1 MNMEDKNL
9 EQSQEINIQSSED
22 KINLLAKSSNISI
35 NSNQKIKVIQNN
47 FGITSTELENIV
59 SNYTDLN
66 NKTTLLESIE
76 LLGGTQ
82 GIIQKL
88 NSSETEGIKQ
98 PFDQR
103 IEIFGINKIFEEP
116 PSSFMKFLKESLSEL
131 MIVILL
137 SAAIIQIIIGL
148 TISDQKKTGWLDGA
162 SVLFAV
168 FVVVTVES
176 FTNWQKEKKFYEL
189 NNLKNVA
196 TYYKTI
202 RNYIKQD
209 TKSEDLLVGD
219 IIYISMGDIIPADL
233 LVIESNGI
241 KIDENAL
248 TGESRPVSKEPF
260 DICIKN
266 QSKKNLSPI
275 ILSGTDCIEGNGKAI
290 VIGVGERSTKG
301 KIQRLVDNSKDEKS
315 TPLEEKLDVLAKKIG
330 IFAITAGILTF
341 LCLTL
346 RLVLIFYS
354 DYKYYKL
361 KLHHN
366 PTMNL
371 VHPKTYL
378 FPRILENFMITTV
391 IITIALPEGLPM
403 AVALTL
409 AFSIKKLMDQ
419 NNLVRKMHSCE
430 TMGGA
435 NYILTDKT
443 GTLTTNELSVVK
455 ILNVEQ
461 SIDITDDDLKNN
473 KDKIYIDKTVKENAK
488 KYFKNDIY
496 WNLLRNALSLNVD
509 AHINFLNEPNING
522 DLEECDSKN
531 KTDHALIDF
540 LYRVNC
546 PISEIEKKIMA
557 KKQIPFDS
565 NKKRMTTFVQE
576 NDTTY
581 RLYTKG
587 GS

>member
-47 FGITSTELENIV
+47 FGITSTELESVV

-275 ILSGTDCIEGNGKAI
+275 ILSGTDCVEGNG
-290 VIGVGERSTKG
+290 
-301 KIQRLVDNSKDEKS
+301 
-315 TPLEEKLDVLAKKIG
+315 
-330 IFAITAGILTF
+330 
-341 LCLTL
+341 
-346 RLVLIFYS
+346 
-354 DYKYYKL
+354 
-361 KLHHN
+361 
-366 PTMNL
+366 
-371 VHPKTYL
+371 
-378 FPRILENFMITTV
+378 
-391 IITIALPEGLPM
+391 
-403 AVALTL
+403 
-409 AFSIKKLMDQ
+409 
-419 NNLVRKMHSCE
+419 
-430 TMGGA
+430 
-435 NYILTDKT
+435 
-443 GTLTTNELSVVK
+443 
-455 ILNVEQ
+455 
-461 SIDITDDDLKNN
+461 
-473 KDKIYIDKTVKENAK
+473 
-488 KYFKNDIY
+488 
-496 WNLLRNALSLNVD
+496 
-509 AHINFLNEPNING
+509 
-522 DLEECDSKN
+522 
-531 KTDHALIDF
+531 
-540 LYRVNC
+540 
-546 PISEIEKKIMA
+546 
-557 KKQIPFDS
+557 
-565 NKKRMTTFVQE
+565 
-576 NDTTY
+576 
-581 RLYTKG
+581 
-587 GS
+587 